1 MTGYELTLGEFAA
14 LVETA
19 SRHHRKQIAG
29 WLSLTAH
36 ARRGEVCFR
45 GPDGVELPLQEV
57 HRRCQVDD
65 QIRRWAYNLYMN
77 YAHFG

>member
-1 MTGYELTLGEFAA
+1 MTGYELTLADFEY
-14 LVETA
+14 LVGVA

-29 WLSLTAH
+29 WLSLTVGV
-36 ARRGEVCFR
+36 RRDKVFFR
-45 GPDGVELPLQEV
+45 GSDGVVVPFQEV
-57 HRRCQVDD
+57 HRRCQADD